1 MKQLETISQKTSG
14 KVNQTKV
21 YLVNHTHWDREWYF
35 SHQDSLVLSDLLFTD
50 VIDELE
56 KHSEVSFTLDGQLS
70 ILDDYLT
77 LYPEKISTIRKL
89 VNEKRLF
96 IGPWFTQPDALH
108 TQGESL
114 LRNGIIGKLMAKKY
128 GPVMDIGYLPDT
140 FGFNCQMPL
149 IISELGIKSF
159 VFWRGI
165 DPAKTK
171 SLYFNWH
178 SLANDRHVT
187 AINMPQGY
195 GTGMLLAPNKG
206 YVAKKL
212 DPAVDFIKEF
222 LPDNFSKVLIPTGND
237 QMAIIHDFSKKT
249 TQINQIGKYKYQTS
263 SFSKFVDQVKKC
275 DLPDYSGELLD
286 PVFSRIHRTC
296 GSSRMPL
303 KLAILR
309 LENKLLYQVEPLFVV
324 GQTCGIN
331 LSNNLLIEAWK
342 KVLESQ
348 AHDSLAGSISD
359 EVAEDIQHRI
369 KEGNELADGII
380 NTIQRLLALKL
391 HLKSNQVLLINPA
404 LKENEG
410 YHKIKVFTS
419 DQYVEFENADET
431 VLLKQ
436 KYIKSR
442 SDVLLQSS
450 DGNHYVTE
458 PGYFCSEYLIKKILP
473 PLSYQILNFHE
484 AKQVDKLS
492 ITNTSSRNIISSNN
506 ITLKFEDETV
516 SLVTDNYTITDFLYL
531 EDQANDGDTYDYS
544 PLANSKVLKLHFN
557 QANVTKTKH
566 GLQQMELLGDAML
579 ASDLEQQNNNNK
591 TGKLAYQLIITLDAQ
606 ENITLK
612 VKVNN
617 QIKDHRLRLVV
628 KTGINNN
635 LAVSSVPYGFNK
647 RVPQE
652 EKNWQD
658 KYSEKPVNV
667 WPLDNNVSL
676 SDKSKTFTVYST
688 DVKEFEQNEQEL
700 KFTLLATTSQLGKPN
715 LLNRPG
721 RASGDTTNVGHPLI
735 PTPQAEYLGKYEY
748 NFDIRIYKCFD
759 SKKIANQ
766 SYLLKSSA
774 LAYQLQDLNLFVN
787 RLDNKLQDDL
797 LPKMDLPKELSL
809 FSEENDL
816 CVSACYPDYFDADA
830 MIVRL
835 FNPTKKKIAYRI
847 PNNAEVVNACDQSQD
862 YSGSVESF
870 DLISLKIKK

>member
-1 MKQLETISQKTSG
+1 
-14 KVNQTKV
+14 
-21 YLVNHTHWDREWYF
+21 
-35 SHQDSLVLSDLLFTD
+35 
-50 VIDELE
+50 
-56 KHSEVSFTLDGQLS
+56 
-70 ILDDYLT
+70 
-77 LYPEKISTIRKL
+77 
-89 VNEKRLF
+89 
-96 IGPWFTQPDALH
+96 
-108 TQGESL
+108 
-114 LRNGIIGKLMAKKY
+114 
-128 GPVMDIGYLPDT
+128 
-140 FGFNCQMPL
+140 
-149 IISELGIKSF
+149 
-159 VFWRGI
+159 
-165 DPAKTK
+165 
-171 SLYFNWH
+171 
-178 SLANDRHVT
+178 
-187 AINMPQGY
+187 
-195 GTGMLLAPNKG
+195 
-206 YVAKKL
+206 
-212 DPAVDFIKEF
+212 
-222 LPDNFSKVLIPTGND
+222 
-237 QMAIIHDFSKKT
+237 
-249 TQINQIGKYKYQTS
+249 
-263 SFSKFVDQVKKC
+263 
-275 DLPDYSGELLD
+275 
-286 PVFSRIHRTC
+286 
-296 GSSRMPL
+296 MPL

-348 AHDSLAGSISD
+348 AHDSLAGSIND

-419 DQYVEFENADET
+419 DQYVEFENTDET

-442 SDVLLQSS
+442 SDILLQSS

-492 ITNTSSRNIISSNN
+492 ITNTSSNN

-516 SLVTDNYTITDFLYL
+516 SLVIGNNTITDFLYL
-531 EDQANDGDTYDYS
+531 EDQENDGDTYDYS

-566 GLQQMELLGDAML
+566 GLQQMELLGDAIL
-579 ASDLEQQNNNNK
+579 AYDLEQPKKKK

-647 RVPQE
+647 HVPQK
-652 EKNWQD
+652 EKNWQN

-676 SDKSKTFTVYST
+676 SDESKTFTVYST
-688 DVKEFEQNEQEL
+688 DVKEFEQDEQKL

-735 PTPQAEYLGKYEY
+735 PTPQAEYLGKHEY

-774 LAYQLQDLNLFVN
+774 LAYQLQDLNLFAN

-797 LPKMDLPKELSL
+797 LPQTDLPKELSL
-809 FSEENDL
+809 FNEKTDL

-862 YSGSVESF
+862 YLGSVESF